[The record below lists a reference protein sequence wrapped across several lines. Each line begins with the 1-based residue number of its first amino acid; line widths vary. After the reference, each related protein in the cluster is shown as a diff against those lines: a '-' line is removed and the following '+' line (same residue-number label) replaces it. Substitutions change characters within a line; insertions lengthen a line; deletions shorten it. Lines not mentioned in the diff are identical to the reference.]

1 MAGTVAVEAGI
12 VVAEAGRIVVVVVEA
27 VGIVVVVVETGASVA
42 LAAVD
47 YLSTNMSLSASAKN
61 PIRVYLPV
69 LEPPKKLLKAF
80 VIPEKRPP
88 F

>member
-1 MAGTVAVEAGI
+1 MAGTAAAEAGI
-12 VVAEAGRIVVVVVEA
+12 VVAEAGRIVVVVEA
-27 VGIVVVVVETGASVA
+27 VGIVVVETGASVA

-47 YLSTNMSLSASAKN
+47 YLSTNIALNIDTEN
-61 PIRVYLPV
+61 PIKVCLPV

>member
-1 MAGTVAVEAGI
+1 VAGTVAVEAGI

-47 YLSTNMSLSASAKN
+47 YLYLSHQRN
-61 PIRVYLPV
+61 C
-69 LEPPKKLLKAF
+69 
-80 VIPEKRPP
+80 
-88 F
+88 

>member
-47 YLSTNMSLSASAKN
+47 YLSTNNITSVN
-61 PIRVYLPV
+61 PNNFCLPV

>member
-1 MAGTVAVEAGI
+1 MAGTVAAEAGI
-12 VVAEAGRIVVVVVEA
+12 VVAEAGRIVVVVEA
-27 VGIVVVVVETGASVA
+27 VGIVVVVETGASVA

-47 YLSTNMSLSASAKN
+47 YLSTNMSLSASTKN
-61 PIRVYLPV
+61 PIKVYLPV